1 MVSGLVTS
9 PWLQLRIFS
18 GDAREMRIESK
29 SAIKFARSYGEDLKI
44 ASSLYQNLGRGVAET
59 LRKPRGSSPRLRA
72 SRVENLVSCQSRV
85 GHFLRL
91 LHQFHIETQRLQFA
105 NQHVEGFR

>member
-18 GDAREMRIESK
+18 GEAREMRIESK

-44 ASSLYQNLGRGVAET
+44 ASNNSLKLSAISDQPLQTSFKLIAD
-59 LRKPRGSSPRLRA
+59 GSLNPPQAPYPA
-72 SRVENLVSCQSRV
+72 SRELSSSTPHRDTTTAIP
-85 GHFLRL
+85 GSTR
-91 LHQFHIETQRLQFA
+91 
-105 NQHVEGFR
+105 

>member
-44 ASSLYQNLGRGVAET
+44 ASSQKPNQPRMDTDEHGSKKPEFLPCSYPCLSVSIRGPCFS
-59 LRKPRGSSPRLRA
+59 LL
-72 SRVENLVSCQSRV
+72 LVSRD
-85 GHFLRL
+85 GRIRHFAGFF
-91 LHQFHIETQRLQFA
+91 HQLHIE
-105 NQHVEGFR
+105 

>member
-18 GDAREMRIESK
+18 GDAREMRMESK

-44 ASSLYQNLGRGVAET
+44 ASSFYQNLRRGDAET
-59 LRKPRGSSPRLRA
+59 RRKTRRQNKNVFSASSSASLRLRVMYLI
-72 SRVENLVSCQSRV
+72 RRQGRIR
-85 GHFLRL
+85 HFAGL
-91 LHQFHIETQRLQFA
+91 LHQLHIETQRLQFA
-105 NQHVEGFR
+105 